1 MESKFI
7 FKNLIVLR
15 KQNKISQLQLSDAA
29 HIPLKKIQKIEKLGI
44 PEEEIDFNT
53 VYKLSKF
60 FNINY
65 EDLFITKSEE

>member
-1 MESKFI
+1 MGKKFI

-15 KQNKISQLQLSDAA
+15 KQNKISQRQLSDAA
-29 HIPLKKIQKIEKLGI
+29 HIPLKRIQKIEKFGI

-65 EDLFITKSEE
+65 EDLFIIKSEE

>member
-7 FKNLIVLR
+7 FNNLIVLR
-15 KQNKISQLQLSDAA
+15 KKNKLSQRQLSDAA
-29 HIPLKKIQKIEKLGI
+29 HIPLKKIQKIEKYGI

-65 EDLFITKSEE
+65 EDLFIIKPEE